1 MEDLAEDINVIDK
14 KLAELK
20 NMQIDSVDL
29 VKETYNPAHL
39 IAHRDIEKNLFQM
52 VKCIRKC
59 Y

>member
-29 VKETYNPAHL
+29 IKETYNPAHL
-39 IAHRDIEKNLFQM
+39 IAHRDIEKNLF
-52 VKCIRKC
+52 
-59 Y
+59 